1 MDKLFISILDHLAE
15 TDVFGKS
22 ESPSVFIVYAHENA
36 KEGNANSWCVVRL
49 IKWLKAIRSRTVSD
63 KAPLP
68 LWASRVGGS
77 DSIKNILSN
86 QFCLLPG
93 GDISNDAGTI
103 HRVDKVV
110 VCGSEVLKRYYQNS
124 FTSSYINAI
133 ITSYHKKAVDSH
145 TLERNIRSIVEA
157 QCQHDAFH
165 HVLTE
170 IAFLSIRSSY
180 SKDNHGI
187 IPVTL
192 DQDLMAWLPFRDN
205 CDLVLKL
212 KSLKVTD
219 LHQLFFKLLEQIY
232 MEEHVLISKYRE
244 CYDQA
249 KERLQGEADLSE
261 ARSQQIVDQEISK
274 AQKALS
280 GIENAALRSR
290 RRDMDRVGTDEHDH
304 RQNQRLRDVAVKL
317 KYVFDETKAKVDGE
331 KLHNFLEW
339 LSTCPFRVHHKSV
352 SSRLMPE
359 SGTWLSN
366 HSVYRNWLQSS
377 SSSILL
383 VRGVRGCGKSSMF
396 SVMVDQLL
404 SENQSNGGEPA
415 VAYYYCA
422 DEPSESDRAS
432 PSAIFRSI
440 LRQLAVDEKRNTI
453 EPKILSEYER
463 VAGSTKS
470 RINLIR
476 LGSHDCTEL
485 ILELKMRST
494 VYIALDAIDELR
506 QEARSELIEALHR
519 IVNESD
525 GLVKV
530 LVTSRN
536 DAQIEGLLQSA
547 PTIEIS
553 PAENQCDIE
562 KFVASQLRAIV
573 RGRRLL
579 NGSPSETLLE
589 KMRIS
594 LINGAREM

>member
-1 MDKLFISILDHLAE
+1 MDKLFTSILDHLAE

-22 ESPSVFIVYAHENA
+22 ESPSVFIVYAHDNA
-36 KEGNANSWCVVRL
+36 REGTANAWCVVRL
-49 IKWLKAIRSRTVSD
+49 IEWLKAIRSRTVSD

-68 LWASRVGGS
+68 LFASRVGGS

-93 GDISNDAGTI
+93 GDISIDSGTI

-124 FTSSYINAI
+124 FTSSYIDAI
-133 ITSYHKKAVDSH
+133 VTSYHEKAVDSR

-170 IAFLSIRSSY
+170 IAFLSIRSSH
-180 SKDNHGI
+180 SKHNHGI

-219 LHQLFFKLLEQIY
+219 LHQLFFKLLGQIY
-232 MEEHVLISKYRE
+232 MEEHVLISKCKE

-249 KERLQGEADLSE
+249 KKRFQNEADLSE

-280 GIENAALRSR
+280 GIENAAFRNR
-290 RRDMDRVGTDEHDH
+290 RRDMDRVGTDEHNH
-304 RQNQRLRDVAVKL
+304 RQNRDFAVKL

-352 SSRLMPE
+352 SRRLMPE

-366 HSVYRNWLQSS
+366 HSMYRNWLQSS
-377 SSSILL
+377 SSSIML

-404 SENQSNGGEPA
+404 SENQSNGREPA

-432 PSAIFRSI
+432 PGAILRSI

-463 VAGSTKS
+463 TAGSTKS

-476 LGSHDCTEL
+476 LGSHDCSEL
-485 ILELKMRST
+485 ILELKMRRK

-506 QEARSELIEALHR
+506 QEARSELIDALNR

-525 GLVKV
+525 GMVKV

-536 DAQIEGLLQSA
+536 DAQIEGLLPSA
-547 PTIEIS
+547 TMIEVS

-562 KFVASQLRAIV
+562 KFIASQLRAIV

-579 NGSPSETLLE
+579 NGSASETLLE